1 MVRVMTTEPEVLF
14 IGDCQ
19 ICGERDV
26 SCRNH
31 HIVPRRL
38 LAILPKSRARRWE
51 HQKIRICNRCNNYI
65 HPENKLYLKIL
76 VLEQKLGYK
85 MTDAELQIF
94 KKEFSKDS
102 ESKELP
108 EG

>member
-1 MVRVMTTEPEVLF
+1 MSTEPEVLF
-14 IGDCQ
+14 MGDCQ
-19 ICGERDV
+19 ICGDREV

-51 HQKIRICNRCNNYI
+51 HQKIRICTRCNNYI

-76 VLEQKLGYK
+76 VLEKKLGYK
-85 MTDAELQIF
+85 MN
-94 KKEFSKDS
+94 DS
-102 ESKELP
+102 EVEAMKELILKS
-108 EG
+108 EQKCEEKQ